1 VKVLVAIA
9 SELFAWDEQII
20 SKTIRVKWEDL
31 GLEGTQQV
39 RDLWRQKDLGEFT
52 EEFEL
57 KFHTMELVCLR

>member
-31 GLEGTQQV
+31 GSEGTKQV
-39 RDLWRQKDLGEFT
+39 RDLRRQMDLGEFT